1 MKIFTW
7 EFFYNFQNHSLN
19 LLFFY
24 IHFIS
29 ITKKEKKIGF
39 HKNDQVIFDII
50 TDRCFLDCFRY
61 LGVEPRLNSGLS
73 PGSGGDGQAQIIGA
87 GVIGPASAEKNCKST
102 HLTAK
107 QQAICSRSPPVLQV
121 LIYRWRRYLPL
132 VRERTNLSFSLFGL
146 MGGEARG

>member
-1 MKIFTW
+1 M
-7 EFFYNFQNHSLN
+7 
-19 LLFFY
+19 
-24 IHFIS
+24 
-29 ITKKEKKIGF
+29 
-39 HKNDQVIFDII
+39 
-50 TDRCFLDCFRY
+50 
-61 LGVEPRLNSGLS
+61 NSGLS

-146 MGGEARG
+146 MGGEAANSTRWPSKKACWSNIYDISYASLLFCWFLNRSNGYFVTFFFLFFYYCHFFFLLRKMYCLL